1 MLKAVKIDN
10 EIAALTPIKNRGE
23 HTTEEDVMRAF
34 ATLGTGDFRDCGVF
48 LGSFDGVAG
57 WERHMKGDEL
67 VHVVGGSTQFDII
80 IDDDLQTL
88 DLSAGMLVVVP
99 QACWHRFRSTDGV
112 TVLTA
117 TPQHDE
123 EHMFVDDPRSLS

>member
-1 MLKAVKIDN
+1 MLKPIKID
-10 EIAALTPIKNRGE
+10 EAVADLTPIKNRGP
-23 HTTEEDVMRAF
+23 HTTEEDVGAAF

-48 LGSFDGVAG
+48 LGSFDGNAG

-67 VHVVGGSTQFDII
+67 VQVIAGATEFDII
-80 IDDDLQTL
+80 VDDEKQTL
-88 DLSAGMLVVVP
+88 ALTPGMLVVVP
-99 QACWHRFRSTDGV
+99 QACWHRFRSKDGV

-123 EHMFVDDPRSLS
+123 HHTFVDDPREMA